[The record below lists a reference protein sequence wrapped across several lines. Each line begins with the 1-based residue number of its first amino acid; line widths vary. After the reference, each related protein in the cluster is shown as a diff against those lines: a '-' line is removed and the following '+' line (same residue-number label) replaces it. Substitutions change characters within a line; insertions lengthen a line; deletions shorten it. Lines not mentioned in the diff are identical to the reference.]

1 MKKLFGTHLVY
12 LIVFGDSFWV
22 KYKASGP
29 EGMINEFVLI
39 PFLETKILFEICQF
53 VLFFFKAQVKFQT
66 CPTRNQTHNNKYHDF
81 NPMITQ
87 IQNPVLYL
95 HFRTTVFV
103 PVDTLVPMKAFRLKC
118 VRTHTHTHTETYACT
133 HSHPLSAA
141 VGCCCCPR

>member
-53 VLFFFKAQVKFQT
+53 VLFFFKAQVKFHAQHEIRHT
-66 CPTRNQTHNNKYHDF
+66 
-81 NPMITQ
+81 ITS
-87 IQNPVLYL
+87 
-95 HFRTTVFV
+95 TM
-103 PVDTLVPMKAFRLKC
+103 TL
-118 VRTHTHTHTETYACT
+118 TQ
-133 HSHPLSAA
+133 
-141 VGCCCCPR
+141 